1 MSLFFGS
8 RQKTKPQFSS
18 LQVQSSSNNTP
29 LPLVWGQTR
38 VAPNLIWYGDFKATK
53 QKPQGGKGGG
63 GKGGTQY
70 KYSASV
76 QMALQQGVCG
86 GVVKVWRDND
96 KNATLSSLGLTFS
109 NGSDPQSPWSYL
121 TAKHPEA
128 ALSYP
133 GTAWVAAANYDLGT
147 SASLPQH
154 SFETKGLRWQTAEG
168 GGGIVDADPA
178 LCVLDLL
185 TLPTGGAD
193 FPSALIDMDSLL
205 SGPDAPTTGDSAFQT
220 YCQAM
225 GFGLS
230 PALTTQEQCMD
241 VLDRWTKICNSS
253 VIWNGAILKF
263 VPFAQE
269 TITDHGVT
277 YIPPNTV
284 TTPIYTLTDA
294 DYVGDPENASDP
306 VIVTRRNPTD
316 QKNRLQMEILNRA
329 KEYNA
334 VPVEWVDQA
343 LVDQFGSRQDAVFNA
358 HEVCDMAMATA
369 MVQLMGQ
376 RNAYRGGN
384 TYKFTVGPAFSL
396 VEPMDVL
403 TLVDPQLGV
412 IDVQVDRIEE
422 DDQNNFAM
430 EASQVLLGAT
440 DSNGFGP
447 PDQTPTGNDTG
458 VSAGVVNT
466 PIFIEP
472 SSLLSQ
478 AEGPQ
483 VWAAVSGADTDHWGG
498 AFVWISLDGTTFAEI
513 GEITQPARM
522 GKTTTSLAS
531 FVGTNPDTANTVG
544 VDLSMSAGTLISV
557 ASGDAA
563 AYATLCY
570 LGGEL
575 LSYQDAV
582 LTTTSHYILGT
593 ALYRALYGT
602 TSPLHATNADF
613 ARLDDAIFKYTLP
626 SQYIGKTL
634 YFKFQSYNIFHSAVQ
649 DLATCTVYTYTPS
662 GTGYGSGPGGV
673 PTTPSTPSVS
683 ASTGFN
689 LVTWTLNPT
698 QDNIQNYSVYRAPGL
713 GASFGSASL
722 IGTTTGNTYTDS
734 TAAAS
739 TAYTYFIKANN
750 QIGASTNSAGGSIT
764 SSPPSTAGVLRFYGN
779 LDGQPTA
786 SQVLFDVEMEGDE
799 SFLAAFSGSLGSCAV
814 APTGSVVLNIQKNGV
829 TVGSMN
835 IAAGA
840 TTATFTLASP
850 LTFSS
855 GDRFRMLAPSS
866 VDATLSGIRYT
877 FVGRRS

>member
-1 MSLFFGS
+1 
-8 RQKTKPQFSS
+8 
-18 LQVQSSSNNTP
+18 
-29 LPLVWGQTR
+29 
-38 VAPNLIWYGDFKATK
+38 
-53 QKPQGGKGGG
+53 
-63 GKGGTQY
+63 
-70 KYSASV
+70 
-76 QMALQQGVCG
+76 
-86 GVVKVWRDND
+86 
-96 KNATLSSLGLTFS
+96 
-109 NGSDPQSPWSYL
+109 
-121 TAKHPEA
+121 
-128 ALSYP
+128 
-133 GTAWVAAANYDLGT
+133 
-147 SASLPQH
+147 
-154 SFETKGLRWQTAEG
+154 
-168 GGGIVDADPA
+168 
-178 LCVLDLL
+178 
-185 TLPTGGAD
+185 
-193 FPSALIDMDSLL
+193 
-205 SGPDAPTTGDSAFQT
+205 
-220 YCQAM
+220 
-225 GFGLS
+225 
-230 PALTTQEQCMD
+230 
-241 VLDRWTKICNSS
+241 
-253 VIWNGAILKF
+253 
-263 VPFAQE
+263 
-269 TITDHGVT
+269 
-277 YIPPNTV
+277 
-284 TTPIYTLTDA
+284 
-294 DYVGDPENASDP
+294 
-306 VIVTRRNPTD
+306 
-316 QKNRLQMEILNRA
+316 
-329 KEYNA
+329 
-334 VPVEWVDQA
+334 
-343 LVDQFGSRQDAVFNA
+343 
-358 HEVCDMAMATA
+358 
-369 MVQLMGQ
+369 
-376 RNAYRGGN
+376 
-384 TYKFTVGPAFSL
+384 
-396 VEPMDVL
+396 
-403 TLVDPQLGV
+403 
-412 IDVQVDRIEE
+412 
-422 DDQNNFAM
+422 
-430 EASQVLLGAT
+430 
-440 DSNGFGP
+440 
-447 PDQTPTGNDTG
+447 
-458 VSAGVVNT
+458 
-466 PIFIEP
+466 
-472 SSLLSQ
+472 
-478 AEGPQ
+478 
-483 VWAAVSGADTDHWGG
+483 
-498 AFVWISLDGTTFAEI
+498 
-513 GEITQPARM
+513 
-522 GKTTTSLAS
+522 
-531 FVGTNPDTANTVG
+531 
-544 VDLSMSAGTLISV
+544 MSAGTLISV